1 MKRLL
6 VLGVYLSDREHLA
19 EGISAELARSLRWE
33 VEQRWISLGAGAVPE
48 ALAGVT
54 VERVAEPTPKFAL
67 INRLLHGADLGGVE
81 HVIVT
86 DDDITLP
93 PGFLDLYL
101 GLVER
106 HGFALAQP
114 ARTHDS
120 YVDHGFVERLDGL
133 DARRTRYV
141 ETGPL
146 FSVQRAAFPV
156 LLPFD
161 ETPPM
166 GWGLDFTWPVML
178 EQAGLRLGLVD
189 ATPVDHSLRRPAAYY
204 DSRASIEG
212 MEAYLAGREHLTR
225 SEAFTIVEPYLEPGP

>member
-1 MKRLL
+1 MRRVLA
-6 VLGVYLSDREHLA
+6 LGVYLSDREHLA
-19 EGISAELARSLRWE
+19 EGISAELARSGRWE
-33 VEQRWISLGAGAVPE
+33 VEQRWIALGSGPVPRP
-48 ALAGVT
+48 LATVT

-67 INRLLHGADLGGVE
+67 INRLLRTADLGGVE

-93 PGFLDLYL
+93 PGFLDRYL
-101 GLVER
+101 ELVER
-106 HGFALAQP
+106 HGLALAQP

-133 DARRTRYV
+133 DARWTRYV

-146 FSVQRAAFPV
+146 FSVQRSAFPT

-166 GWGLDFTWPVML
+166 GWGLDFTWPVAL
-178 EQAGLRLGLVD
+178 EGAGLRLGVVD
-189 ATPVDHSLRRPAAYY
+189 ATPVSHRLRKPAAYY
-204 DSRASIEG
+204 DFQASLDG
-212 MEAYLAGREHLTR
+212 MAAYLSSREHLGR
-225 SEAFTIVEPYLEPGP
+225 AEAFTIVEGYGERAS

>member
-6 VLGVYLSDREHLA
+6 ALGVYLSDREHLA
-19 EGISAELARSLRWE
+19 EGISAELGRSRRWE
-33 VEQRWISLGAGAVPE
+33 VEQRWIALGAGAVPE

-54 VERVAEPTPKFAL
+54 VEHVAEPTPKFAL
-67 INRLLHGADLGGVE
+67 INRLLRTADLGGVE
-81 HVIVT
+81 HLIVA

-93 PGFLDLYL
+93 PGFLDRYIE
-101 GLVER
+101 LVER

-146 FSVQRAAFPV
+146 FSIQRAAFPM

-166 GWGLDFTWPVML
+166 GWGLDFTWPVTL
-178 EQAGLRLGLVD
+178 ERAGLRLGVVD
-189 ATPVDHSLRRPAAYY
+189 ATPVSHSLRKPAAYY
-204 DSRASIEG
+204 DHQTSLEG
-212 MEAYLAGREHLTR
+212 MAAYLSSREHLGR
-225 SEAFTIVEPYLEPGP
+225 AEAFTIVEPYAEREP

>member
-6 VLGVYLSDREHLA
+6 ALGIFLSDRKHLA
-19 EGISAELARSLRWE
+19 EGISAELARSRRWA
-33 VEQRWISLGAGAVPE
+33 VEQRWIALGEGPVPE

-54 VERVAEPTPKFAL
+54 VERVAGPAPKFAL
-67 INRLLHGADLGGVE
+67 LNRLLRGADLGGVE

-93 PGFLDLYL
+93 SGFLDRYL
-101 GLVER
+101 ELVER

-114 ARTHDS
+114 ARTHGS
-120 YVDHGFVERLDGL
+120 YVDHGFVERLDGI

-146 FSVQRAAFPV
+146 FSIQRAAFSL

-166 GWGLDFTWPVML
+166 GWGLDFTWPVVL
-178 EQAGLRLGLVD
+178 ERAGLRLGVVD
-189 ATPVDHSLRRPAAYY
+189 ATPVDHSLRKPAAYY
-204 DSRASIEG
+204 DPRASIEG
-212 MEAYLAGREHLTR
+212 MEAYLAGREHLSR
-225 SEAFTIVEPYLEPGP
+225 SEAFTIVEPYVEPVP